1 MKVGIVCEGMTD
13 FHAINYYV
21 SAALQKKGLSV
32 EFVALQPDPDNTSP
46 GGWGN
51 VFTWL
56 ENNPP
61 IAREPLFG
69 RGLFANSKK
78 LSDLDSIL
86 IHLDTDILPEPS
98 FLNFLKGRNFNIKTS
113 RSLDERSSELSRLI
127 EHFACLDQCTEGIA
141 AKHIAAPIAESSEAW
156 CIAVDPEFNGSAEA
170 LSGQALIDAFG
181 VSLARFSRN
190 PPKANY
196 MAINKKIKSRENYCQ
211 KTAGEVA
218 RLESCILFVSLVEK
232 ISAIAPKS

>member
-1 MKVGIVCEGMTD
+1 MKVGVVCEGMTD

-32 EFVALQPDPDNTSP
+32 EFVALQPTPDNTSS

-51 VFTWL
+51 VFSWL

-61 IAREPLFG
+61 SAREPLFG

-86 IHLDTDILPEPS
+86 IHLDTDILPDQS
-98 FLNFLKGRNFNIKTS
+98 FLNFLRIRNFNIGIS
-113 RSLDERSSELSRLI
+113 MNLNERGSELSRLI
-127 EHFACLDQCTEGIA
+127 SHFANLDQCAEDIA

-156 CIAVDPEFNGSAEA
+156 CIAVDPEFKGLAEE

-181 VSLARFSRN
+181 VSLARFYKN
-190 PPKANY
+190 PLKANY
-196 MAINKKIKSRENYCQ
+196 MAINKKTKSRERYCQ
-211 KTAGEVA
+211 ETVGEVA
-218 RLESCILFVSLVEK
+218 RLESCTLFVSLVEK
-232 ISAIAPKS
+232 LSAIAPQR